1 MQQESKA
8 LTWSWKVCAGRDPRH
23 VERQNL
29 AMGVSGLSTTH
40 GERQL
45 GSSNQLTNALAAV
58 FIAMMSRDTEGSGC
72 FSPLQDRWPP
82 PVLL

>member
-8 LTWSWKVCAGRDPRH
+8 LTWSWKVCPGRDPRH

-45 GSSNQLTNALAAV
+45 GSSNKLTNALAAV
-58 FIAMMSRDTEGSGC
+58 FIAMMFRDTEGSAC
-72 FSPLQDRWPP
+72 FSPLQDRGPP